1 MLCPLIEPVQI
12 CGVKPW
18 TADVDLESRI
28 LVSHGVSRHDHVHGC
43 FGGFVL
49 WIVYTIKWGFGI
61 ESCSNAAEF
70 RGHEDDA
77 GVGGL
82 VEKRDKSFGQAGSAD
97 GVGVHNLGIL
107 LTKAQTLRKG
117 A

>member
-1 MLCPLIEPVQI
+1 MACPLIEPVQVG
-12 CGVKPW
+12 GVEPW

-28 LVSHGVSRHDHVHGC
+28 LVFHGVIRHDHVHGC

-49 WIVYTIKWGFGI
+49 WDVQTIVLKFGI

-70 RGHEDDA
+70 RGHEEDA
-77 GVGGL
+77 GVGRL
-82 VEKRDKSFGQAGSAD
+82 AEKRDESFGQAGSAD
-97 GVGVHNLGIL
+97 GVSVHNLGIF
-107 LTKAQTLRKG
+107 LTKAQAFRKG